1 MLAGRLCDH
10 SQPGARCGAAQ
21 QLTATSNRRAHDIAC
36 CQPSP
41 DHEGLQG
48 ATRCCVWFGV
58 QGSGSSQGGSSTD
71 SGTQAPPPDPAQAAS
86 RAAARVAEEVEVAK
100 GQRTAVI
107 TGAVSIV
114 FGVSIAVFISN
125 LLAHDTAWWPS
136 TELLRPFIEAVTSAI
151 LPYGLPLAQP
161 GIELATHSLDS
172 QVQRH
177 CVCDQ
182 CFVCLCGRCFISSL
196 SNSWTRV
203 AASCSR
209 RRQRL
214 LACDPSRWQR
224 CQRSRVRPAAWTG
237 TSSGLGCR
245 QQRHCWDVL
254 PANARVSAFRWRRPP
269 GQLLSAPQR
278 HDASLLWELRAQHI

>member
-1 MLAGRLCDH
+1 M
-10 SQPGARCGAAQ
+10 
-21 QLTATSNRRAHDIAC
+21 
-36 CQPSP
+36 
-41 DHEGLQG
+41 
-48 ATRCCVWFGV
+48 
-58 QGSGSSQGGSSTD
+58 
-71 SGTQAPPPDPAQAAS
+71 
-86 RAAARVAEEVEVAK
+86 AK

-254 PANARVSAFRWRRPP
+254 PANARVSAFRWRRSP

-278 HDASLLWELRAQHI
+278 HDASLLWELRAQHIWRSRISGSILLLVGRIISHNLRGLCSVTFVCRTVEANGAHHRQLQTDKLSQCMYECDRLWTHACASCCAICP

>member
-1 MLAGRLCDH
+1 MFAGRLCDP

-86 RAAARVAEEVEVAK
+86 RAAARVAEEVELAK

-114 FGVSIAVFISN
+114 FGVIIAVFISN

-161 GIELATHSLDS
+161 GIELAAHSLDS

-196 SNSWTRV
+196 SNSWTCV
-203 AASCSR
+203 AASYSR

-214 LACDPSRWQR
+214 LACDPSRWAVMSTVTRTPGGLDWHQQR
-224 CQRSRVRPAAWTG
+224 AWVPAAAAL
-237 TSSGLGCR
+237 LGRIASKCS
-245 QQRHCWDVL
+245 CVSL
-254 PANARVSAFRWRRPP
+254 PLAMPTRAAAVRTT
-269 GQLLSAPQR
+269 
-278 HDASLLWELRAQHI
+278 AS